1 VILITHRVAAARRCD
16 SIVVLDKGKVVERGT
31 HDELAARGGLYA
43 SFAEEQAIEADLAE
57 MEVPAPSSRGAEQ
70 VTA

>member
-1 VILITHRVAAARRCD
+1 
-16 SIVVLDKGKVVERGT
+16 VLDKGKVVERGT